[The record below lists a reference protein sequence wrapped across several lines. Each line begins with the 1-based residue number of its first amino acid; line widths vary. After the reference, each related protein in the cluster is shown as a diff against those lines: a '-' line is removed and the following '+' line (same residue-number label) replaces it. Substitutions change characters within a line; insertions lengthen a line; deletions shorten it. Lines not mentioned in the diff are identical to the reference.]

1 MHLRVFNKGNVVD
14 NIEGQ
19 DTKIMD
25 DDTKLKII
33 NDTAL
38 EKLQAGID
46 LHIQLNIQVILKILS
61 YVNSCTSVPYQGN
74 IIQMDIEIYQIS
86 INLLVYQS

>member
-46 LHIQLNIQVILKILS
+46 LHIQFNIQIILKILS
-61 YVNSCTSVPYQGN
+61 YVKQ
-74 IIQMDIEIYQIS
+74 
-86 INLLVYQS
+86 L

>member
-46 LHIQLNIQVILKILS
+46 LHIQLNIQVILKI
-61 YVNSCTSVPYQGN
+61 
-74 IIQMDIEIYQIS
+74 
-86 INLLVYQS
+86 